1 MRNRGIVAVVLV
13 FATAALAAGVAKF
26 NLEQTWTHPDFQ
38 RRPFKKLLV
47 IGISDDRETRHRF
60 EDKFVSHLRGRGVQ
74 AATSYSIVPDL
85 TVQQDQHII
94 VQTIEEQRIDAAI
107 SVRLVPMKGLDKA
120 AWSARWQQ
128 QVEADGDLRELI
140 DDSLPLLAKKA
151 KNYGVEVALWETA
164 KWDRI
169 WAGRTETYKRDEL
182 KKGAGDFVQ
191 YVMDSLTFAE
201 LLEPRRE
208 Q

>member
-1 MRNRGIVAVVLV
+1 MRNRRAVAVLLV
-13 FATAALAAGVAKF
+13 FAAVSVAANVAKF
-26 NLEQTWTHPDFQ
+26 SLEQTWTHPDFQ
-38 RRPFKKLLV
+38 RRPFKKIVV

-74 AATSYSIVPDL
+74 GTTSYSIVSDL
-85 TVQQDQHII
+85 TVQRDEQKI
-94 VQTIEEQRIDAAI
+94 VQTIEEQGIDAAI
-107 SVRLVPMKGLDKA
+107 SVRVVPMKGLDKA

-140 DDSLPLLAKKA
+140 DDSLPLQGKKA
-151 KNYGVEVALWETA
+151 NKYGVEVALWETA
-164 KWDRI
+164 TWDRV
-169 WAGRTETYKRDEL
+169 WAGRTDTYKRGEL
-182 KKGAGDFVQ
+182 RKGAGDFVQ